1 MAGPAVRTL
10 GLRRRFGSVV
20 AVEGL
25 DLEVAR
31 GEVFGLLGPNGAG
44 KTTTIQVLMG
54 HLARTSGEVEVLGLD
69 PQRQAREVRG
79 RTGVMM
85 QRNGLDRY
93 LTGRGN
99 LRLFARL
106 LGLRGA
112 SGRRRVDDL
121 LAWSGLEE
129 AADRLVYGYS
139 GGMERRLDLAVT
151 LLHRPEMVIMDEPT
165 LGLDV
170 TARRQVWNLVREL
183 KRSGVTVLLT
193 THYLDEAAR
202 LCDRVGIIVA
212 GRMAA
217 CGTPEDLKRSVT
229 DDLHRLT
236 ITFDQRPGPELRFP
250 GLSASAVGSGTV
262 ELAGCPDRLW
272 AALGSLSAAS
282 PGAVRRVEY
291 AEPSLDDVVIRLAGA
306 GAVR

>member
-1 MAGPAVRTL
+1 MTTPAVRTL
-10 GLRRRFGSVV
+10 GLRRRFGRVV
-20 AVEGL
+20 AIDDL

-69 PQRQAREVRG
+69 PWRQAREVRA

-85 QRNGLDRY
+85 QRNGLDRF
-93 LTGRGN
+93 LTGREN

-106 LGLRGA
+106 LGLWG
-112 SGRRRVDDL
+112 SDGRRRVEQL
-121 LAWSGLEE
+121 LAWSGLGE
-129 AADRLVYGYS
+129 AADRLVVGYS

-170 TARRQVWNLVREL
+170 TARRQVWDLLLEL

-212 GRMAA
+212 GRLAA
-217 CGTPEDLKRSVT
+217 CGAPEDLKRSVA
-229 DDLHRLT
+229 DDEH
-236 ITFDQRPGPELRFP
+236 
-250 GLSASAVGSGTV
+250 
-262 ELAGCPDRLW
+262 
-272 AALGSLSAAS
+272 
-282 PGAVRRVEY
+282 
-291 AEPSLDDVVIRLAGA
+291 AEPSLDDVVIRLAGTAVA
-306 GAVR
+306 GGAR

>member
-1 MAGPAVRTL
+1 MVGPAVRTL

-20 AVEGL
+20 AVDSL

-69 PQRQAREVRG
+69 PQRQARGVRA

-93 LTGRGN
+93 LTGREN

-112 SGRRRVDDL
+112 DGRRRVDDL
-121 LAWSGLEE
+121 LAWSGLGE
-129 AADRLVYGYS
+129 AADRLVDGYS

-170 TARRQVWNLVREL
+170 TARRQVWDRIAEL

-217 CGTPEDLKRSVT
+217 CGVPEDLKRSVT

-236 ITFDQRPGPELRFP
+236 ITFNERPGRELRFP
-250 GLSASAVGSGTV
+250 GLSASVVGGGTV

-282 PGAVRRVEY
+282 PGAVQRVEY

-306 GAVR
+306 GAVP

>member
-1 MAGPAVRTL
+1 
-10 GLRRRFGSVV
+10 
-20 AVEGL
+20 
-25 DLEVAR
+25 
-31 GEVFGLLGPNGAG
+31 
-44 KTTTIQVLMG
+44 
-54 HLARTSGEVEVLGLD
+54 
-69 PQRQAREVRG
+69 
-79 RTGVMM
+79 
-85 QRNGLDRY
+85 
-93 LTGRGN
+93 
-99 LRLFARL
+99 
-106 LGLRGA
+106 
-112 SGRRRVDDL
+112 
-121 LAWSGLEE
+121 
-129 AADRLVYGYS
+129 
-139 GGMERRLDLAVT
+139 MERRLDLAVT

-170 TARRQVWNLVREL
+170 TARRQVWDRIAEL

-202 LCDRVGIIVA
+202 LCDRVGVIVA

-217 CGTPEDLKRSVT
+217 CGAPEDLKRSVT

-236 ITFDQRPGPELRFP
+236 ITFNERPGRELRFP
-250 GLSASAVGSGTV
+250 GLSASVVGGGTV

-282 PGAVRRVEY
+282 PGAVQRVEY